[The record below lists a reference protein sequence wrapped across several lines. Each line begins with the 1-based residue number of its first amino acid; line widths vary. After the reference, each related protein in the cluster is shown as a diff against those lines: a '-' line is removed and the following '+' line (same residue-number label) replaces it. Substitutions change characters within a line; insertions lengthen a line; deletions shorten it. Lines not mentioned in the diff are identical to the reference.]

1 MAMLRPSLLAEPVTN
16 AVRGV
21 ESEVMRDNRKKPILT
36 MLPLTPTPPRYQA
49 FDTFMSD
56 ALYHPERGY
65 YTRSQSQIGT
75 DVATSDF
82 ATSPVISPFFGKT
95 LAKQVAECLDATGTS
110 EVWEFGAGT
119 GALALQLLTALGD
132 KITRYN
138 IVDLSG
144 SLQAQQKSTLAAGLQ
159 ATSGMASKAL
169 FDKVHWLQALPDV
182 LWGVILGNEVLD
194 AMPVK
199 LLARL
204 GGVWHERGVVHLDHR
219 LAFADTPTELR
230 PPLEIAGH
238 HDYLTEIHPQSEA
251 FIQTLADKLQ
261 KSKQA
266 TGRGGAILLI
276 DYGFGESE
284 YYHPERSMGTLMCH
298 QAHQS
303 STNPLERV
311 GEKDITAHVNF
322 TGIALA
328 AQDAGLT
335 VNGYTSQGRF
345 LLNCGLLD
353 HLTDASLA
361 ERTMAQK
368 LITEHEMGELFK
380 VICLSTLADFEP
392 LGFAAGD
399 RSQTL

>member
-1 MAMLRPSLLAEPVTN
+1 MSLTAPPKSHPLSWQPFDAFMA
-16 AVRGV
+16 
-21 ESEVMRDNRKKPILT
+21 
-36 MLPLTPTPPRYQA
+36 
-49 FDTFMSD
+49 D

-65 YTRSQSQIGT
+65 YTRTHSQIGQ
-75 DVATSDF
+75 DAATSDF
-82 ATSPVISPFFGKT
+82 ATSPVISPFFGQT
-95 LAKQVAECLDATGTS
+95 LAAQVAECLLTTGTS

-119 GALALQLLTALGD
+119 GALALQLLSCLSD

-144 SLQAQQKSTLAAGLQ
+144 SLRALQKSTLATALQ
-159 ATSGMASKAL
+159 ATPDVLS
-169 FDKVHWLQALPDV
+169 KVHWLQALPDV
-182 LWGVILGNEVLD
+182 LSGVIVGNEVLD

-199 LLARL
+199 LLART
-204 GGVWHERGVVHLDHR
+204 GGVWHERGVVQT
-219 LAFADTPTELR
+219 ANGFEYADVPTNLR
-230 PPLEIAGH
+230 PPVDVLGL
-238 HDYLTEIHPQSEA
+238 HDYVTEIHPQGEA
-251 FIQTLADKLQ
+251 FIKTLADKLLR
-261 KSKQA
+261 SKQ
-266 TGRGGAILLI
+266 GGAIVMI

-303 STNPLERV
+303 STHPLEHV
-311 GEKDITAHVNF
+311 GEKDLTAHVNF

-353 HLTDASLA
+353 HLANASFA
-361 ERTMAQK
+361 EKSMAQK
-368 LITEHEMGELFK
+368 LVTEHEMGELFK
-380 VICLSTLADFEP
+380 AICLSTLPDFEP

-399 RSQTL
+399 RSHTL

>member
-1 MAMLRPSLLAEPVTN
+1 MA
-16 AVRGV
+16 
-21 ESEVMRDNRKKPILT
+21 
-36 MLPLTPTPPRYQA
+36 
-49 FDTFMSD
+49 D
-56 ALYHPERGY
+56 ALYHPEHGY
-65 YTRSQSQIGT
+65 YTRSQSQIGK
-75 DVATSDF
+75 DAATSDF
-82 ATSPVISPFFGKT
+82 ATSPVISPFFGQT

-119 GALALQLLTALGD
+119 GALALQLLTALGN

-144 SLQAQQKSTLAAGLQ
+144 SLQAQQKSTLENGLQ
-159 ATSGMASKAL
+159 ATADMASKAML
-169 FDKVHWLQALPDV
+169 SKVNWLQTLPDSIS
-182 LWGVILGNEVLD
+182 GVIVGNEVLD
-194 AMPVK
+194 AMPIK
-199 LLARL
+199 LLARTNN
-204 GGVWHERGVVHLDHR
+204 VWHERGVVNLNDA
-219 LAFADTPTELR
+219 LSFADVPTELR
-230 PPLEIAGH
+230 PPFDVAGT
-238 HDYLTEIHPQSEA
+238 HDYLTEIHPQGEA

-261 KSKQA
+261 KSKQ
-266 TGRGGAILLI
+266 GGAILMI

-303 STNPLERV
+303 STNPLENV
-311 GEKDITAHVNF
+311 GERDITAHVNF

-353 HLTDASLA
+353 HLTNASLA
-361 ERTMAQK
+361 EKAMAQK
-368 LITEHEMGELFK
+368 LVTEHEMGELFK
-380 VICLSTLADFEP
+380 VICLSTLPDFEP

-399 RSQTL
+399 RSHTL

>member
-1 MAMLRPSLLAEPVTN
+1 MSIF
-16 AVRGV
+16 
-21 ESEVMRDNRKKPILT
+21 S
-36 MLPLTPTPPRYQA
+36 PLSAHSGWQP

-56 ALYHPERGY
+56 ALYHPEHGY
-65 YTRSQSQIGT
+65 YTRSQSQIGN
-75 DVATSDF
+75 DAATSDF

-95 LAKQVAECLDATGTS
+95 LAKQVAECLEATGTS

-144 SLQAQQKSTLAAGLQ
+144 SLQAQQKATLEAGLQ
-159 ATSGMASKAL
+159 ATPDMLSR
-169 FDKVHWLQALPDV
+169 VHWLQALPDMFS
-182 LWGVILGNEVLD
+182 GVIVGNEVLD

-199 LLARL
+199 LLVRTNH
-204 GGVWHERGVVHLDHR
+204 VWHERGVVNLNDD
-219 LAFADTPTELR
+219 LSFADLPTELR
-230 PPLEIAGH
+230 PPFDVAGT
-238 HDYLTEIHPQSEA
+238 HDYLTEIHPQGEA
-251 FIQTLADKLQ
+251 FIQTLADKLL
-261 KSKQA
+261 KSRQL
-266 TGRGGAILLI
+266 TGKGGAILMI

-303 STNPLERV
+303 STNPLEHV
-311 GEKDITAHVNF
+311 GEKDITSHINF

-335 VNGYTSQGRF
+335 VNSYTSQGRF

-353 HLTDASLA
+353 HLVNASLA
-361 ERTMAQK
+361 ERAMAQK
-368 LITEHEMGELFK
+368 LVTEHEMGELFK
-380 VICLSTLADFEP
+380 VICLSTLPDFEP
-392 LGFAAGD
+392 LGFVAGD
-399 RSQTL
+399 RSHTL

>member
-1 MAMLRPSLLAEPVTN
+1 MSLTAPSCGKANLNWQP
-16 AVRGV
+16 
-21 ESEVMRDNRKKPILT
+21 
-36 MLPLTPTPPRYQA
+36 
-49 FDTFMSD
+49 FDTFMAA
-56 ALYHPERGY
+56 ALYAPEHGY
-65 YTRSQSQIGT
+65 YTRSHSQIGN
-75 DVATSDF
+75 DAATSDF

-95 LAKQVAECLDATGTS
+95 LAKQVAQCLEATGTS

-119 GALALQLLTALGD
+119 GALALQLLTTLGD

-144 SLQAQQKSTLAAGLQ
+144 SLSALQKSTLENGLQ
-159 ATSGMASKAL
+159 ATPDMASKASI
-169 FDKVHWLQALPDV
+169 DKVHWLQALPDV
-182 LWGVILGNEVLD
+182 LSGVIVGNEVLD

-199 LLARL
+199 LLARTS
-204 GGVWHERGVVHLDHR
+204 GVWHERGVVNRNDDLT
-219 LAFADTPTELR
+219 FADEPTELK
-230 PPLEIAGH
+230 PPFDIAGT
-238 HDYLTEIHPQSEA
+238 HDYLTEIHPQGEA
-251 FIQTLADKLQ
+251 FIQTLAEKLL
-261 KSKQA
+261 K
-266 TGRGGAILLI
+266 GERGGAILMI
-276 DYGFGESE
+276 DYGFGEIE

-303 STNPLERV
+303 STNPLEQV

-353 HLTDASLA
+353 HLTNATLA
-361 ERTMAQK
+361 ERAMAQK
-368 LITEHEMGELFK
+368 LVTEHEMGELFK
-380 VICLSTLADFEP
+380 VICLSTLPDFEP

-399 RSQTL
+399 RSHTL

>member
-1 MAMLRPSLLAEPVTN
+1 MSLTAPSQGKA
-16 AVRGV
+16 
-21 ESEVMRDNRKKPILT
+21 
-36 MLPLTPTPPRYQA
+36 TPNWQP
-49 FDTFMSD
+49 FDTFMAD
-56 ALYHPERGY
+56 ALYHPEHGY

-75 DVATSDF
+75 GAATSDF

-95 LAKQVAECLDATGTS
+95 LAKQVAECLLATGTS

-119 GALALQLLTALGD
+119 GALALQLLGELGD

-144 SLQAQQKSTLAAGLQ
+144 SLAAQQKATLEAGLQ
-159 ATSGMASKAL
+159 ATPDMASRVV
-169 FDKVHWLQALPDV
+169 FDKVHWLQALPDA
-182 LWGVILGNEVLD
+182 LSGVIVGNEVLD
-194 AMPVK
+194 AMPFK
-199 LLARL
+199 LLARTDA
-204 GGVWHERGVVHLDHR
+204 VWHERGVVNLNDA
-219 LAFADTPTELR
+219 LSFADVPTELR
-230 PPLEIAGH
+230 PPFDVVGT
-238 HDYLTEIHPQSEA
+238 HDYVTEIHPQGEA

-261 KSKQA
+261 KSSL
-266 TGRGGAILLI
+266 GGAILMI

-303 STNPLERV
+303 STNPLEHV

-353 HLTDASLA
+353 HLANAALA
-361 ERTMAQK
+361 EKAMAQK
-368 LITEHEMGELFK
+368 LVTEHEMGELFK
-380 VICLSTLADFEP
+380 VLCLSTLPDFEP

-399 RSQTL
+399 RSHTL

>member
-1 MAMLRPSLLAEPVTN
+1 MSLTAPSQGKA
-16 AVRGV
+16 
-21 ESEVMRDNRKKPILT
+21 
-36 MLPLTPTPPRYQA
+36 TPHWQA

-56 ALYHPERGY
+56 ALYHPEHGY
-65 YTRSQSQIGT
+65 YTRSHSQIGT
-75 DVATSDF
+75 SAATSDF
-82 ATSPVISPFFGKT
+82 ATSPVISPYFGRT
-95 LAKQVAECLDATGTS
+95 LATQVAECLAATGTS

-119 GALALQLLTALGD
+119 GALALQLLSELGD

-144 SLQAQQKSTLAAGLQ
+144 SLAAQQKATLIAGLQ
-159 ATSGMASKAL
+159 ATPDMAS
-169 FDKVHWLQALPDV
+169 KVHWLQALPDA
-182 LWGVILGNEVLD
+182 LSGVIVGNEVLD

-199 LLARL
+199 LLSRTNT
-204 GGVWHERGVVHLDHR
+204 VWHERGVVNLNDS
-219 LAFADTPTELR
+219 LTFADVATDLR
-230 PPLEIAGH
+230 PPVEILGT
-238 HDYLTEIHPQSEA
+238 HDYLTEIHPQGEA
-251 FIQTLADKLQ
+251 FIQTLADKLK
-261 KSKQA
+261 KSQLS
-266 TGRGGAILLI
+266 TGKGGAILMI

-303 STNPLERV
+303 STNPLEHV

-353 HLTDASLA
+353 HLANATLA
-361 ERTMAQK
+361 EKTMAQK
-368 LITEHEMGELFK
+368 LVTEHEMGELFK
-380 VICLSTLADFEP
+380 VICLSTLEDFEP

-399 RSQTL
+399 RSHTL

>member
-1 MAMLRPSLLAEPVTN
+1 MTIFSPLSAPSGWQPFDAFMA
-16 AVRGV
+16 
-21 ESEVMRDNRKKPILT
+21 
-36 MLPLTPTPPRYQA
+36 
-49 FDTFMSD
+49 D
-56 ALYHPERGY
+56 ALYHPEHGY

-75 DVATSDF
+75 GAADSDF

-95 LAKQVAECLDATGTS
+95 LAKQVFECLEATGTS
-110 EVWEFGAGT
+110 EIWEFGAGT
-119 GALALQLLTALGD
+119 GALALQLLNELGE

-144 SLQAQQKSTLAAGLQ
+144 SLAAQQKATLAVGLQ
-159 ATSGMASKAL
+159 ATPNMLSR
-169 FDKVHWLQALPDV
+169 VHWLQALPDA
-182 LWGVILGNEVLD
+182 LSGVMVGNEVLD

-199 LLARL
+199 LLARINNQ
-204 GGVWHERGVVHLDHR
+204 WNERGVVNLNDA
-219 LAFADTPTELR
+219 LSFADVPTELK
-230 PPLEIAGH
+230 PPFEVAGT
-238 HDYLTEIHPQSEA
+238 HDYLTEIHPQGVA
-251 FIQTLADKLQ
+251 FIQTLADKLL
-261 KSKQA
+261 KSQQL
-266 TGRGGAILLI
+266 TGKGGAILMI

-303 STNPLERV
+303 STNPLEHV

-353 HLTDASLA
+353 HLTNATLA
-361 ERTMAQK
+361 ERAMAQK
-368 LITEHEMGELFK
+368 LVTEHEMGELFK
-380 VICLSTLADFEP
+380 VICLSTLPDFEP
-392 LGFAAGD
+392 IGFAAGD
-399 RSQTL
+399 RSHTL

>member
-1 MAMLRPSLLAEPVTN
+1 MSIFSPLSAPSGWQP
-16 AVRGV
+16 
-21 ESEVMRDNRKKPILT
+21 
-36 MLPLTPTPPRYQA
+36 
-49 FDTFMSD
+49 FDTFMAD
-56 ALYHPERGY
+56 ALYNPEHGY

-75 DVATSDF
+75 SAATSDF
-82 ATSPVISPFFGKT
+82 ATSPVISLFFGKT

-119 GALALQLLTALGD
+119 GALALQLLNELGN

-144 SLQAQQKSTLAAGLQ
+144 SLAAQQKSTLEAGLQ
-159 ATSGMASKAL
+159 ATPDMASR
-169 FDKVHWLQALPDV
+169 VHWLQALPDMAC
-182 LWGVILGNEVLD
+182 GVMIGNEVLD

-199 LLARL
+199 LLARVND
-204 GGVWHERGVVHLDHR
+204 VWHERGVINLNDS
-219 LAFADTPTELR
+219 LSFADAPTELR
-230 PPLEIAGH
+230 PPVDVLGT
-238 HDYLTEIHPQSEA
+238 HDYLTEIHPQGEA
-251 FIQTLADKLQ
+251 FIQTLADKLL
-261 KSKQA
+261 KSQHM
-266 TGRGGAILLI
+266 TGKGGAILMI

-303 STNPLERV
+303 STNPLEHV

-328 AQDAGLT
+328 GQDAGLT

-353 HLTDASLA
+353 HLGNASLA
-361 ERTMAQK
+361 EKAMAQK

-380 VICLSTLADFEP
+380 VICLSTLPNFEP

-399 RSQTL
+399 RSHTL